1 MALVTEHRAT
11 LGVAPTCQALAVP
24 RASYYRW
31 QHPPVQEASP
41 VRSRRL
47 PRALPPEERQHVL
60 ALLHDERFADLP
72 PAEVYAT
79 LLDEG
84 KYVCSIRTMYRV
96 LQENAQVHERRR
108 QLRHPRYA
116 APELLATGPN
126 QLWSWDITKL
136 KGPAK
141 WTYFYLYVILDVF
154 SRYVVGW
161 MAALQE
167 SATLAQRLIEETCA
181 RQGVARDTLTL
192 HADRGPAMLAK
203 SVALLLADLGVTQT
217 HSRPHV
223 SNDNPYSESQF
234 KTLKYHPEFPD
245 RFGSLQDARSFLL
258 DFFQWY
264 NTQHHHG
271 GLGLL
276 TPWDVHHGRAAT
288 RLAERE
294 ATLRAAFAAT
304 PERFV
309 RGVPTPPALP
319 QAVWINKPR
328 AADAGAPST
337 VPLPGKPSSADPVAR
352 RARGAPEGVA
362 QRARRAGDSGPEP
375 LVAVAQQAKE
385 LHTKF

>member
-1 MALVTEHRAT
+1 MAIVVEQQPT
-11 LGVAPTCQALAVP
+11 LGVAPACHALAIP

-31 QHPPVQEASP
+31 RTPKERVPV
-41 VRSRRL
+41 VRRV
-47 PRALPPEERQHVL
+47 PRALPPEERERILAVL
-60 ALLHDERFADLP
+60 HSDRFAELA

-84 KYVCSIRTMYRV
+84 KYLCSIRTMYRI
-96 LQENAQVHERRR
+96 LDAQGEVRERRR
-108 QLRHPRYA
+108 QLQHPRYQ

-136 KGPAK
+136 KGPVK

-161 MAALQE
+161 LVADRD
-167 SATLAQRLIEETCA
+167 SATLAQRLIAQTCE
-181 RQGVARDTLTL
+181 RQGIAQGTLTI
-192 HADRGPAMLAK
+192 HADRGAAMIAK
-203 SVALLLADLGVTQT
+203 SVALLLADLGVTKT

-245 RFGSLQDARSFLL
+245 RFGCVQDARSFLV

-264 NTQHHHG
+264 NSQHHHS
-271 GLGLL
+271 GLGWL
-276 TPWDVHHGRAAT
+276 TPWDVHYGHAEL
-288 RLAERE
+288 RLSERKLI
-294 ATLRAAFAAT
+294 LRHAFETT

-319 QAVWINKPR
+319 AAVWINKPR
-328 AADAGAPST
+328 TQEDSRE
-337 VPLPGKPSSADPVAR
+337 KFDSKFC
-352 RARGAPEGVA
+352 PEV
-362 QRARRAGDSGPEP
+362 S
-375 LVAVAQQAKE
+375 
-385 LHTKF
+385 HSC

>member
-1 MALVTEHRAT
+1 MAVITEQRPT
-11 LGVAPTCQALAVP
+11 LGVAPVCAALAVP

-31 QHPPVQEASP
+31 QQPRAAAEGPKPP
-41 VRSRRL
+41 RRV
-47 PRALPPEERQHVL
+47 PRALPPAERQQVL

-84 KYVCSIRTMYRV
+84 KYVCSVRTMYRILHEHAEV
-96 LQENAQVHERRR
+96 RERRR
-108 QLRHPRYA
+108 QLRHPHYA
-116 APELLATGPN
+116 APELLATQPN

-136 KGPAK
+136 KGPVK
-141 WTYFYLYVILDVF
+141 WTAFYLYVLLDVF

-161 MAALQE
+161 LVALQE

-181 RQGVARDTLTL
+181 RQGIAQEQLTI

-203 SVALLLADLGVTQT
+203 SVALLLADLGITKT

-223 SNDNPYSESQF
+223 SNDNPFSESQF

-245 RFGSLQDARSFLL
+245 RFGSLPDTRSFLG
-258 DFFQWY
+258 DFFLWY
-264 NTQHHHG
+264 NSMHHHSA
-271 GLGLL
+271 LGWL
-276 TPWDVHHGRAAT
+276 TPYDVHYGLAEIR
-288 RLAERE
+288 RAERE
-294 ATLRAAFAAT
+294 AALRKAFAAT

-328 AADAGAPST
+328 RLHDSDPISVVEEPGERVARPTVWRSALAGRTLDGQIA
-337 VPLPGKPSSADPVAR
+337 SSAPAKGKEV
-352 RARGAPEGVA
+352 E
-362 QRARRAGDSGPEP
+362 
-375 LVAVAQQAKE
+375 LAVAQ
-385 LHTKF
+385 